1 MFIIQRTINEQ
12 KVLKRLEANSKKPL
26 KKSKWQQRI
35 EALEKQNQAL
45 IAERQ
50 KQQNKRRKLTKKK
63 KKKKKKVINISFLL
77 NPFHF
82 IWQ

>member
-1 MFIIQRTINEQ
+1 MFAIQKSINGE

-45 IAERQ
+45 MAERQ
-50 KQQNKRRKLTKKK
+50 KRKK
-63 KKKKKKVINISFLL
+63 
-77 NPFHF
+77 
-82 IWQ
+82 